1 MDIERI
7 GSETALDLEIVRRL
21 SSKKYNSPRWVY
33 NNVEA
38 GTQAYKAGAE
48 KALNAYCKAM
58 MTSSSSSSSS
68 RVGGKRYAVRDGK
81 LKKKKVNVKE
91 FLEKRFLHKCR
102 TDKVCLFGKEENNK
116 TKFELMV
123 LLSKKGYERMKQKA
137 VHNDDE
143 MQQGK

>member
-1 MDIERI
+1 M
-7 GSETALDLEIVRRL
+7 
-21 SSKKYNSPRWVY
+21 
-33 NNVEA
+33 EA

-58 MTSSSSSSSS
+58 MTSSSSS
-68 RVGGKRYAVRDGK
+68 RVMSGGKRYYNAVRDDGK

-143 MQQGK
+143 MRQGK